1 MDPLGTGDDELRRTE
16 LRRMKLVALAL
27 LGFAAVVFIVARALE
42 EGNGW
47 AGYVRATA
55 EAGMVGALA
64 DWFAVTALFRHPLG
78 LPIPHTAIIQKRKDQ
93 IGESLGDFVR
103 DNFLTSEVLAERLA
117 DAHLAARMGEWLSHP
132 NNAKTV
138 GDQSAA
144 VVRGVTEVLKD
155 DQVQP
160 GLEHLVVSRVRNI
173 PVTPLAGRAI
183 DMAIHGGHHQALVDS
198 TLLGLSKFLDE
209 NQAEFRLRLAEES
222 PWWVP
227 EPIDD
232 RIFEKIYDAVSR
244 FIADVGV
251 DREHVLRK
259 QLDGRTKEL
268 AERLKSSDELRD
280 RGEALKEEV
289 LAHPEIRAWSAS
301 LWTRIKSG
309 LIEATNDPD
318 SDLRIR
324 LQAAVADAG
333 AQISAD
339 PTLAAKLDKWLV
351 EAVGYVAEQFKDEVS
366 GLIATTVQRWDTAET
381 ADRLELQVG
390 KDLQFIR
397 INGTI
402 VGGLAGLTIYTL
414 SELVF

>member
-1 MDPLGTGDDELRRTE
+1 MDTLTGVDDATRRAELG
-16 LRRMKLVALAL
+16 RMKALAL
-27 LGFAAVVFIVARALE
+27 SLLFFAAFVFIFARWLE
-42 EGNGW
+42 DTQHW

-55 EAGMVGALA
+55 EAAMVGALA

-78 LPIPHTAIIQKRKDQ
+78 IPIPHTAIIQKRKDQ
-93 IGESLGDFVR
+93 IGESLGEFVR
-103 DNFLTSEVLAERLA
+103 DNFLTSEVLADRLA
-117 DAHLAARMGEWLSHP
+117 DAKLAARMGEWLAQP
-132 NNAKTV
+132 QNAKTI

-144 VVRGVTEVLKD
+144 VVRGVAEVLND

-160 GLEHLVVSRVRNI
+160 GIESLVVSRVRNI

-183 DMAIHGGHHQALVDS
+183 DIAVQGGHHQALVDS
-198 TLLGLSKFLDE
+198 TLTGLAKFLDD
-209 NQAEFRLRLAEES
+209 NQAEFRLRMAEES

-227 EPIDD
+227 EPVDD
-232 RIFEKIYDAVSR
+232 RIFDKIYDAVSR

-251 DREHVLRK
+251 DRTHPLRA
-259 QLDGRTKEL
+259 QLDSRTEEL
-268 AERLKSSDELRD
+268 AERLKSSEDLRI
-280 RGEALKEEV
+280 RGESIKEEI
-289 LAHPEIRAWSAS
+289 LAHPEVRAWSES

-309 LIEATNDPD
+309 LIEATEDPQ

-324 LQAAVADAG
+324 LEAAVADAG
-333 AQISAD
+333 AQLSAD
-339 PTLAAKLDKWLV
+339 PAMAAKLDKWLV

-402 VGGLAGLTIYTL
+402 VGGLAGLIIYTL
-414 SELVF
+414 SEAFF

>member
-16 LRRMKLVALAL
+16 LRRMKLFALAL

-55 EAGMVGALA
+55 EAAMVGALA

-78 LPIPHTAIIQKRKDQ
+78 IPIPHTAIIQKRKDQ

-103 DNFLTSEVLAERLA
+103 DNFLTSEVLADRLA

-144 VVRGVTEVLKD
+144 IVRGVTEVLKD
-155 DQVQP
+155 DQIQP

-183 DMAIHGGHHQALVDS
+183 DIAIHGGHHQALVDS
-198 TLLGLSKFLDE
+198 TLLGLAKFLGE

-251 DREHVLRK
+251 DRKHALRL
-259 QLDGRTKEL
+259 QLDVRTQEL
-268 AERLKSSDELRD
+268 AERLKTSDELRE

-289 LAHPEIRAWSAS
+289 LAHPEIRA
-301 LWTRIKSG
+301 
-309 LIEATNDPD
+309 
-318 SDLRIR
+318 
-324 LQAAVADAG
+324 
-333 AQISAD
+333 
-339 PTLAAKLDKWLV
+339 
-351 EAVGYVAEQFKDEVS
+351 
-366 GLIATTVQRWDTAET
+366 
-381 ADRLELQVG
+381 
-390 KDLQFIR
+390 
-397 INGTI
+397 
-402 VGGLAGLTIYTL
+402 
-414 SELVF
+414 

>member
-16 LRRMKLVALAL
+16 LRRMKLFALAL

-55 EAGMVGALA
+55 EAAMVGALA

-78 LPIPHTAIIQKRKDQ
+78 IPIPHTAIIQKRKDQ

-103 DNFLTSEVLAERLA
+103 DNFLTSEVLADRLA

-144 VVRGVTEVLKD
+144 IVRGVTEVLKD
-155 DQVQP
+155 DQIQP

-183 DMAIHGGHHQALVDS
+183 DIAIHGGHHQALVDS
-198 TLLGLSKFLDE
+198 TLLGLAKFLGE

-251 DREHVLRK
+251 DRKHALRL
-259 QLDGRTKEL
+259 QLDVRTQEL
-268 AERLKSSDELRD
+268 AERLKTSDELRE

-289 LAHPEIRAWSAS
+289 LAHPEIRAWSES
-301 LWTRIKSG
+301 LWSRIKSG
-309 LIEATNDPD
+309 LIEATNDPE
-318 SDLRIR
+318 SDLRLR

-333 AQISAD
+333 AQISEDPVLAD
-339 PTLAAKLDKWLV
+339 KLDKWLV

-366 GLIATTVQRWDTAET
+366 GLIATTVQRWDTGET
-381 ADRLELQVG
+381 AERLELQVG

-397 INGTI
+397 INGTL
-402 VGGLAGLTIYTL
+402 VGGLAGLILYTL

>member
-1 MDPLGTGDDELRRTE
+1 
-16 LRRMKLVALAL
+16 MKGVALGL
-27 LGFAAVVFIVARALE
+27 LFFAAFVFIVARSLE
-42 EGNGW
+42 DAQHW

-55 EAGMVGALA
+55 EAAMVGALA

-78 LPIPHTAIIQKRKDQ
+78 IPIPHTAIIQKRKDQ
-93 IGESLGDFVR
+93 IGESLGEFVR
-103 DNFLTSEVLAERLA
+103 DNFLTSEVLADRLA
-117 DAHLAARMGEWLSHP
+117 DAHLAARMGEWLSQP
-132 NNAKTV
+132 ENAKTV

-144 VVRGVTEVLKD
+144 VVRGVTEVLND

-160 GLEHLVVSRVRNI
+160 GIESLVVSRVRNI

-183 DMAIHGGHHQALVDS
+183 DIAVHGGHHQALVDS
-198 TLLGLSKFLDE
+198 TLTGLAKFLAE
-209 NQAEFRLRLAEES
+209 NQPEFRLRLAEES

-232 RIFEKIYDAVSR
+232 RIFDKIYDAVSR

-251 DREHVLRK
+251 DRSHPLRV
-259 QLDGRTKEL
+259 QLDSRTGEL
-268 AERLKSSDELRD
+268 AERLKTSDELRIK
-280 RGEALKEEV
+280 GEAIKEEI
-289 LAHPEIRAWSAS
+289 LAHPEVRAWSES

-309 LIEATNDPD
+309 LIEATEDPD

-324 LQAAVADAG
+324 LQQAVADAG
-333 AQISAD
+333 AQLSAD
-339 PTLAAKLDKWLV
+339 PALAAKLDKWLV

-366 GLIATTVQRWDTAET
+366 GLIATTVQRWDNAET

-402 VGGLAGLTIYTL
+402 VGGLAGLIIYTL
-414 SELVF
+414 SEAFF